1 MLSDKNKPIAFTA
14 AALGF
19 LLSIGTHFIFHACE
33 IKEDGTWMHCHDAQ
47 NAVVLGGSLLTVL
60 LIAAAVVKNKK
71 IRIVLNGAGLIGAA
85 VIFLLPGTLMPMC
98 MMHTMR
104 CYTVMQPFVRIMCAL
119 IVILTLYQTV
129 VSIKK

>member
-1 MLSDKNKPIAFTA
+1 MLSDKNKSIAFTG

-19 LLSIGTHFIFHACE
+19 LLGIGTYFIFHACE
-33 IKEDGTWMHCHDAQ
+33 IKEDGTWMPCHDVQ
-47 NAVVLGGSLLTVL
+47 NAVVLGGGLLTVL
-60 LIAAAVVKNKK
+60 FIVSAVVKNKK

-119 IVILTLYQTV
+119 IVILSLYQTV
-129 VSIKK
+129 LSIKK

>member
-1 MLSDKNKPIAFTA
+1 MLSDKNKSIAFTG

-19 LLSIGTHFIFHACE
+19 LLGIGTYFIFHACE
-33 IKEDGTWMHCHDAQ
+33 IKEDGTWMPCHDVQ
-47 NAVVLGGSLLTVL
+47 NAVVLGGGLLTVL
-60 LIAAAVVKNKK
+60 FIVSAVVKNKK
-71 IRIVLNGAGLIGAA
+71 IRIVGAGLIGAA

-119 IVILTLYQTV
+119 IVILSLYQTV
-129 VSIKK
+129 LSIKK